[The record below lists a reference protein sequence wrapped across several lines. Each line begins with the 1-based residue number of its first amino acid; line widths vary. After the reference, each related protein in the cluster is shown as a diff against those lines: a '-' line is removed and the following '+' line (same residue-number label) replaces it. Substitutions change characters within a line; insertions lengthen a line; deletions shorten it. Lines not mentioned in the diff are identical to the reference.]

1 MERILLVEDDAQ
13 ITASLS
19 AFLQSEGF
27 SVETAT
33 GETQARQLVE
43 QTAPGLL
50 LVDVQLAEGS
60 GFGVCAYARSRGL
73 PVIFLTA
80 SGDESSVVL
89 GLDMGADDYIAKP
102 FRPRELVSRIRSVLR
117 RYGKEKTLGLG
128 AICGAIWYGST
139 RRRYRELERMSRDI
153 DRILHGQEQQVLPQ
167 QEEGELAILRSEIGK
182 MTVRL
187 RENAQRQQEERVRLA
202 DAMADISHQLRTPL
216 TAMRLT
222 LSLLEQEELTPQRR
236 LALMRELK
244 KLTGRMEWLVE
255 ALLKMA
261 QLDAGTVVFHPQDT
275 TAAELVRRAAEPL
288 EVPME
293 VRSIRFTAQ
302 AGEERLTCDVPWSTE
317 ALGNI
322 LKNCMEHAA
331 SWVQVT
337 ARETA
342 IFTEITVQDD
352 GPGFDPEELPRLF
365 QRFYRGK
372 NAGENNFGIGLS
384 LSRQVLAQQ
393 NGTVQAENVLTGGAR
408 FILRWYKGTI

>member
-1 MERILLVEDDAQ
+1 MSIWKNTEVRRTALWLLLA
-13 ITASLS
+13 TAVCAVAAAL
-19 AFLQSEGF
+19 LY
-27 SVETAT
+27 
-33 GETQARQLVE
+33 
-43 QTAPGLL
+43 PICGLL
-50 LVDVQLAEGS
+50 
-60 GFGVCAYARSRGL
+60 
-73 PVIFLTA
+73 
-80 SGDESSVVL
+80 
-89 GLDMGADDYIAKP
+89 
-102 FRPRELVSRIRSVLR
+102 
-117 RYGKEKTLGLG
+117 TLGLG
-128 AICGAIWYGST
+128 AVCGTIWYGST
-139 RRRYRELERMSRDI
+139 RRRYRDLEGISRDI

-167 QEEGELAILRSEIGK
+167 Q
-182 MTVRL
+182 
-187 RENAQRQQEERVRLA
+187 NAQRQQEERVRLA

>member
-1 MERILLVEDDAQ
+1 MSIWKNTEVRRTALWLLLA
-13 ITASLS
+13 TAVC
-19 AFLQSEGF
+19 
-27 SVETAT
+27 SVA
-33 GETQARQLVE
+33 AALLY
-43 QTAPGLL
+43 PICGLL
-50 LVDVQLAEGS
+50 
-60 GFGVCAYARSRGL
+60 
-73 PVIFLTA
+73 
-80 SGDESSVVL
+80 
-89 GLDMGADDYIAKP
+89 
-102 FRPRELVSRIRSVLR
+102 
-117 RYGKEKTLGLG
+117 TLGLG
-128 AICGAIWYGST
+128 AVCGAIWYGST

-187 RENAQRQQEERVRLA
+187 RENAQRQQEERGRLA

-222 LSLLEQEELTPQRR
+222 LSLLEQ
-236 LALMRELK
+236 
-244 KLTGRMEWLVE
+244 
-255 ALLKMA
+255 
-261 QLDAGTVVFHPQDT
+261 
-275 TAAELVRRAAEPL
+275 
-288 EVPME
+288 
-293 VRSIRFTAQ
+293 
-302 AGEERLTCDVPWSTE
+302 EERLTCDVPWSTE

>member
-1 MERILLVEDDAQ
+1 MSIWKNTEVRRTALWLLLA
-13 ITASLS
+13 TAVC
-19 AFLQSEGF
+19 
-27 SVETAT
+27 SVA
-33 GETQARQLVE
+33 AAMLY
-43 QTAPGLL
+43 PICGLL
-50 LVDVQLAEGS
+50 
-60 GFGVCAYARSRGL
+60 
-73 PVIFLTA
+73 
-80 SGDESSVVL
+80 
-89 GLDMGADDYIAKP
+89 
-102 FRPRELVSRIRSVLR
+102 
-117 RYGKEKTLGLG
+117 TLGLG
-128 AICGAIWYGST
+128 AVCGAIWYGST

-255 ALLKMA
+255 TLSEAGRAL
-261 QLDAGTVVFHPQDT
+261 
-275 TAAELVRRAAEPL
+275 LVRRAAEPL

-302 AGEERLTCDVPWSTE
+302 VGEERLTCDVPWSTE

-331 SWVQVT
+331 SRVQVT

>member
-1 MERILLVEDDAQ
+1 
-13 ITASLS
+13 
-19 AFLQSEGF
+19 
-27 SVETAT
+27 
-33 GETQARQLVE
+33 
-43 QTAPGLL
+43 
-50 LVDVQLAEGS
+50 
-60 GFGVCAYARSRGL
+60 
-73 PVIFLTA
+73 
-80 SGDESSVVL
+80 
-89 GLDMGADDYIAKP
+89 
-102 FRPRELVSRIRSVLR
+102 
-117 RYGKEKTLGLG
+117 
-128 AICGAIWYGST
+128 
-139 RRRYRELERMSRDI
+139 
-153 DRILHGQEQQVLPQ
+153 
-167 QEEGELAILRSEIGK
+167 

-302 AGEERLTCDVPWSTE
+302 VGEERLTCDVPWSTE

>member
-1 MERILLVEDDAQ
+1 MSIWKNTEVRRTALWLLLA
-13 ITASLS
+13 TAVC
-19 AFLQSEGF
+19 
-27 SVETAT
+27 SVA
-33 GETQARQLVE
+33 AALLYP
-43 QTAPGLL
+43 ACGLL
-50 LVDVQLAEGS
+50 
-60 GFGVCAYARSRGL
+60 
-73 PVIFLTA
+73 
-80 SGDESSVVL
+80 
-89 GLDMGADDYIAKP
+89 
-102 FRPRELVSRIRSVLR
+102 
-117 RYGKEKTLGLG
+117 TLGLG
-128 AICGAIWYGST
+128 AVCGAIWYGST

-153 DRILHGQEQQVLPQ
+153 DRILHGQEQQMLPQ

-222 LSLLEQEELTPQRR
+222 LSLLEQENLTPQRR

-337 ARETA
+337 
-342 IFTEITVQDD
+342 D
-352 GPGFDPEELPRLF
+352 GRQPFSQRSRCRMTGRASTRRSCPGFF
-365 QRFYRGK
+365 SGF
-372 NAGENNFGIGLS
+372 
-384 LSRQVLAQQ
+384 
-393 NGTVQAENVLTGGAR
+393 TGAKTQGRTTSASA
-408 FILRWYKGTI
+408 

>member
-33 GETQARQLVE
+33 GETRARQLVE

-117 RYGKEKTLGLG
+117 RYGKEKTL
-128 AICGAIWYGST
+128 
-139 RRRYRELERMSRDI
+139 
-153 DRILHGQEQQVLPQ
+153 VP
-167 QEEGELAILRSEIGK
+167 
-182 MTVRL
+182 
-187 RENAQRQQEERVRLA
+187 
-202 DAMADISHQLRTPL
+202 
-216 TAMRLT
+216 
-222 LSLLEQEELTPQRR
+222 LEQEELTPQRR

-293 VRSIRFTAQ
+293 VWSIRFTAQ

>member
-1 MERILLVEDDAQ
+1 MSIWKNTEVRRTALWLLLA
-13 ITASLS
+13 TAVC
-19 AFLQSEGF
+19 
-27 SVETAT
+27 SVA
-33 GETQARQLVE
+33 AALLYP
-43 QTAPGLL
+43 ACGLL
-50 LVDVQLAEGS
+50 
-60 GFGVCAYARSRGL
+60 
-73 PVIFLTA
+73 
-80 SGDESSVVL
+80 
-89 GLDMGADDYIAKP
+89 
-102 FRPRELVSRIRSVLR
+102 
-117 RYGKEKTLGLG
+117 TLGLG
-128 AICGAIWYGST
+128 AVCGAIWYGST

-153 DRILHGQEQQVLPQ
+153 DRILHGQEQQMLPQ

-222 LSLLEQEELTPQRR
+222 LSLLEQEGL
-236 LALMRELK
+236 LAGPVL
-244 KLTGRMEWLVE
+244 E

>member
-1 MERILLVEDDAQ
+1 MPLRQAPAGEDRDRPRRPTDHPDGAWHRLHGGRMSIWKNTEVRRTALWLLLA
-13 ITASLS
+13 TAVC
-19 AFLQSEGF
+19 
-27 SVETAT
+27 SVA
-33 GETQARQLVE
+33 AALLY
-43 QTAPGLL
+43 PICGLL
-50 LVDVQLAEGS
+50 
-60 GFGVCAYARSRGL
+60 
-73 PVIFLTA
+73 
-80 SGDESSVVL
+80 
-89 GLDMGADDYIAKP
+89 
-102 FRPRELVSRIRSVLR
+102 
-117 RYGKEKTLGLG
+117 TLGLG
-128 AICGAIWYGST
+128 AVCGTIWYGST
-139 RRRYRELERMSRDI
+139 RRRYRELEGMSRDI
-153 DRILHGQEQQVLPQ
+153 DRILHGQEQQMLPQ

>member
-1 MERILLVEDDAQ
+1 
-13 ITASLS
+13 
-19 AFLQSEGF
+19 
-27 SVETAT
+27 
-33 GETQARQLVE
+33 
-43 QTAPGLL
+43 
-50 LVDVQLAEGS
+50 
-60 GFGVCAYARSRGL
+60 
-73 PVIFLTA
+73 
-80 SGDESSVVL
+80 
-89 GLDMGADDYIAKP
+89 
-102 FRPRELVSRIRSVLR
+102 
-117 RYGKEKTLGLG
+117 
-128 AICGAIWYGST
+128 
-139 RRRYRELERMSRDI
+139 
-153 DRILHGQEQQVLPQ
+153 
-167 QEEGELAILRSEIGK
+167 
-182 MTVRL
+182 
-187 RENAQRQQEERVRLA
+187 
-202 DAMADISHQLRTPL
+202 
-216 TAMRLT
+216 
-222 LSLLEQEELTPQRR
+222 
-236 LALMRELK
+236 MRELK

-331 SWVQVT
+331 SWVQVR

-372 NAGENNFGIGLS
+372 NAGENSFGIGLS

>member
-1 MERILLVEDDAQ
+1 MSIWKNTEVRRTALWLLLA
-13 ITASLS
+13 TAVC
-19 AFLQSEGF
+19 
-27 SVETAT
+27 SVA
-33 GETQARQLVE
+33 AALLY
-43 QTAPGLL
+43 PICGLL
-50 LVDVQLAEGS
+50 
-60 GFGVCAYARSRGL
+60 
-73 PVIFLTA
+73 
-80 SGDESSVVL
+80 
-89 GLDMGADDYIAKP
+89 
-102 FRPRELVSRIRSVLR
+102 
-117 RYGKEKTLGLG
+117 TLGLG
-128 AICGAIWYGST
+128 AVCGTIWYGST
-139 RRRYRELERMSRDI
+139 RRRYRELEGMSRDI
-153 DRILHGQEQQVLPQ
+153 DRILHGQEQQMLPQ

-182 MTVRL
+182 MTVR
-187 RENAQRQQEERVRLA
+187 
-202 DAMADISHQLRTPL
+202 
-216 TAMRLT
+216 
-222 LSLLEQEELTPQRR
+222 
-236 LALMRELK
+236 
-244 KLTGRMEWLVE
+244 
-255 ALLKMA
+255 LLKMA